1 MNYFCAQCQKRH
13 PVRDIAA
20 DLREISRDE
29 ITEQLGMLFDV
40 DVDQE
45 SYYERLALSNNLKR
59 FVNNESLSGK
69 HFLFKSYEIG
79 NYLQNMQRNGMVLSG
94 RLCLTLGWLV
104 EKYKESGA
112 YQADQ
117 ESSTMLNPDELSA
130 REKTTSIFDK
140 EIKFYFEQVENEE
153 IFNYMTDELD
163 DPFTNDFQEMRGFQR
178 TCPHCG
184 YHVSRAVGRAEEV
197 VIALAGSPRSGKSS
211 CLVSI
216 ASALA
221 AGRYASLGLSLESL
235 NHDTTWEELKAE
247 IELYNKGY
255 AVTKTPL
262 GIKAVPSYS
271 LLVKCFKRKR
281 VLTFVDMPGEF
292 WETGGGLSPEFFKRY
307 AGIYCNLDCIW
318 FFISKMTAYA
328 IDLGDGS
335 EEWQRDLIL
344 KSSEDG
350 STIKN
355 SNASNLNANLRSL
368 KEHLSAYNQQIP
380 PVAVI
385 LSKAEMELS
394 GDDVQNCETYG
405 LFPVKDN
412 ALITDDIVAHNMQ
425 EMGMLIK
432 PKAGRPQ
439 DRIFNELDYFY
450 RANQIREFFR
460 AVNPA
465 FSNAIED
472 NCPYRTYI
480 SIAAYGHPASMRT
493 DSNELYTKAYE
504 QEDHTENNLPPTPY
518 HEMLPLLWTLAIMG
532 AMEIELRCVWRWKTF
547 LGKYDTREGVVNLDA
562 FRYNQLL
569 GKEPAVKPG
578 SPEED
583 KWIAKK
589 SVGENLLMSQAKDNT
604 LQFSKTTFL
613 HKG

>member
-40 DVDQE
+40 DPDRDD
-45 SYYERLALSNNLKR
+45 YIERLALSNNLKR
-59 FVNNESLSGK
+59 FINTESLSGK
-69 HFLFKSYEIG
+69 YFLFKSYEIG
-79 NYLQNMQRNGMVLSG
+79 NYLQNMQRNGSTVLSG
-94 RLCLTLGWLV
+94 RLYLTLGWLI

-117 ESSTMLNPDELSA
+117 ESSIMLNPDELSGQ
-130 REKTTSIFDK
+130 EKNTPIFDK

-153 IFNYMTDELD
+153 IFNYMTDEHD
-163 DPFTNDFQEMRGFQR
+163 DPFTDDIMVMHGFQR

-235 NHDTTWEELKAE
+235 NHDTTWEDLKAE
-247 IELYNKGY
+247 IEWFDKGY
-255 AVTKTPL
+255 RVDKTPVNL
-262 GIKAVPSYS
+262 RAVPSYS
-271 LLVKCFKRKR
+271 FLVEYSNRKR

-292 WETGGGLSPEFFKRY
+292 WQTGSGFSPEFFKQY
-307 AGIYCNLDCIW
+307 AGIYCNIDCIW
-318 FFISKMTAYA
+318 FFVSKMTAYS

-335 EEWQRDLIL
+335 EEWQKDLIR
-344 KSSEDG
+344 KSSEKSD
-350 STIKN
+350 SIKN
-355 SNASNLNANLRSL
+355 SSASNLNANLCSL
-368 KEHLSAYNQQIP
+368 REHLSAYNLQIP

-425 EMGMLIK
+425 EMGKMIK
-432 PKAGRPQ
+432 PKAGKTTA
-439 DRIFNELDYFY
+439 RIFNELDFFY

-465 FSNAIED
+465 FSSAIEN
-472 NCPYRTYI
+472 NCPHRTYI
-480 SIAAYGHPASMRT
+480 SMSAYGHPAAARPDKT
-493 DSNELYTKAYE
+493 DPTDLYAGQFE
-504 QEDHTENNLPPTPY
+504 ILLPPTPY
-518 HEMLPLLWTLAIMG
+518 HEMLPLIWTMAIMG

-547 LGKYDTREGVVNLDA
+547 LGKYDTREGVVNLDS
-562 FRYNQLL
+562 FRYHQLL

-589 SVGENLLMSQAKDNT
+589 SVGDNLLMSQAKDNT

>member
-40 DVDQE
+40 DSDQE

-59 FVNNESLSGK
+59 FVNTESLSGK
-69 HFLFKSYEIG
+69 YFLFKSYEIG

-94 RLCLTLGWLV
+94 RLYLTLGWLI

-130 REKTTSIFDK
+130 REKNTSIFDK

-153 IFNYMTDELD
+153 IFNYMTDEHD
-163 DPFTNDFQEMRGFQR
+163 DPFTDDIKVMRGFQR

-184 YHVSRAVGRAEEV
+184 YHVSRAVGRAEEI

-235 NHDTTWEELKAE
+235 NHDTTWEDLKAE
-247 IELYNKGY
+247 IEWFDKGY
-255 AVTKTPL
+255 RVEKTPVTL
-262 GIKAVPSYS
+262 RTVPSYS
-271 LLVKCFKRKR
+271 LLVQYAKRKR

-292 WETGGGLSPEFFKRY
+292 WQTGGGLSPEFFKQY
-307 AGIYCNLDCIW
+307 AGIYCNIDCIW
-318 FFISKMTAYA
+318 FFVSKMTAYS

-355 SNASNLNANLRSL
+355 SNASNLNANLCSL
-368 KEHLSAYNQQIP
+368 REHLSAYNLQIP

-425 EMGMLIK
+425 EMCMLIK

-460 AVNPA
+460 KVNPA
-465 FSNAIED
+465 FSSAIEN
-472 NCPYRTYI
+472 NCPFRTYI
-480 SIAAYGHPASMRT
+480 SMSAYGHPAGMR
-493 DSNELYTKAYE
+493 EE
-504 QEDHTENNLPPTPY
+504 QKDTFRAKGINIEEVENILSPTPY
-518 HEMLPLLWTLAIMG
+518 HEMLPIIWTMAIMG
-532 AMEIELRCVWRWKTF
+532 AAEIELRCAWRWRTF
-547 LGKYDTREGVVNLDA
+547 TGRYETSEGSLNLDA
-562 FRYNQLL
+562 FRYRQLL
-569 GKEPAVKPG
+569 GKAPAVKPG

-604 LQFSKTTFL
+604 LQFTTTTFM
-613 HKG
+613 HKR